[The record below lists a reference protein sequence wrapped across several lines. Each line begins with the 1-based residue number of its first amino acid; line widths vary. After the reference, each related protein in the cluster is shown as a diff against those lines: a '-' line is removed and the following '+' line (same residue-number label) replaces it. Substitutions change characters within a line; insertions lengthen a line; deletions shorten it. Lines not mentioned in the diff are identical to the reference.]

1 MDRPVFASDSLTSAV
16 LDIVEELRAMY
27 AHQETTNLH
36 IADIVNSLKDIDRGM
51 EHIRIELIRA
61 NENRE
66 AFIHA

>member
-1 MDRPVFASDSLTSAV
+1 V